1 MQLPSWLG
9 SVIKYHESCLYKS
22 RYPGDTKA
30 KLHIRRKLAL
40 ERKAMRIKIRIPN
53 PEDVKSGAK
62 WGDSGEKEPQK
73 NTANVIITYPKAS
86 VTFADWK
93 TI

>member
-1 MQLPSWLG
+1 L
-9 SVIKYHESCLYKS
+9 
-22 RYPGDTKA
+22 RYPGDTRA
-30 KLHIRRKLAL
+30 ELHIRRYFAP
-40 ERKAMRIKIRIPN
+40 ERKAMRVKIRIPN

-62 WGDSGEKEPQK
+62 RGDSGEKEPQK